1 MKDSETQGV
10 NPLVDEA
17 SGRFLKE
24 ITALGADLSALPQ
37 NENFEA
43 YRRLGQVLD
52 ARMPGFYRAYED
64 YIAAVLAA
72 EGRTVTCAPGC
83 SACCRHFVSSVEPF
97 ELAALHRHIKDR
109 EDYPDLLFSSHG
121 HAVAYEKI
129 LGKEGEGEEASDRA
143 LHRYFL
149 RGRPCPFLDKNG
161 ACGVYDH
168 RPMSCRMFFSEGS
181 PRFCEGKEIASPW
194 NKNFQ
199 VELPEAL
206 EEALA
211 RCSRALAGWGFP
223 EDLFPGVLAANARF
237 GRYDAESSEA
247 ASPEVGSGPA

>member
-1 MKDSETQGV
+1 
-10 NPLVDEA
+10 VDETSA
-17 SGRFLKE
+17 RLLRE
-24 ITALGADLSALPQ
+24 ITALSEAFRTLPR
-37 NENFEA
+37 NDDSEA
-43 YRRLGQVLD
+43 YRLLGNVLD

-64 YIAAVLAA
+64 YVAAVLEA

-121 HAVAYEKI
+121 HSVAYEK
-129 LGKEGEGEEASDRA
+129 LLAKEGDDEEASDRA

-149 RGRPCPFLDKNG
+149 RGRACPFLEKNG
-161 ACGVYDH
+161 ACGVYEY

-199 VELPEAL
+199 VELPQAL

-211 RCSRALAGWGFP
+211 HCSRHLEGWGFP
-223 EDLFPGVLAANARF
+223 EELFPGVLAANARF
-237 GRYDAESSEA
+237 GRYDSGDSGEA
-247 ASPEVGSGPA
+247 SGPESAPSEPSAAPPA